1 MHHDILALF
10 AEYLEKQDLLS
21 KLTESET
28 LHSFGYS
35 EIHTIA
41 AIGSLEEPNVTSIAG
56 YLHMTKG
63 AVSKIIRRL
72 TAAKAVESYQ
82 RTDNRQKIFYRLTET
97 GKFLYAEHE
106 KRHQLWLERDQQF
119 LARYTVEE
127 LDFLQ
132 TFLTDFNHYLQEKI
146 TELGGNE
153 P

>member
-1 MHHDILALF
+1 M
-10 AEYLEKQDLLS
+10 
-21 KLTESET
+21 
-28 LHSFGYS
+28 
-35 EIHTIA
+35 
-41 AIGSLEEPNVTSIAG
+41 
-56 YLHMTKG
+56 
-63 AVSKIIRRL
+63 SKIIRRL

-119 LARYTVEE
+119 LERYTGEE